1 METKLDHTIVK
12 RLAFIKYLYQ
22 TSVIQSRAP
31 SPLKCASILTMH
43 DAVELFLHLASEY
56 LDAGS
61 NQPNFMDYW
70 DSLKKKLE
78 PKELGQKGSMR
89 RLNKA
94 RVSLKHH
101 GTFPSDFDIESF
113 RASVTAFFKD
123 NTQLVFDSNIDDI
136 SLIDFVNPETA
147 RVRLKNA
154 QDHIKSGD
162 IHAALDEIAIGFNE
176 MIADYENRK
185 RNYFHSSPFYFAKN
199 MAFQSSFFIGLRHGS
214 STSIENKLGSFVD
227 NVKESIEAM
236 QNAIKIL
243 ALGIDYRRYS
253 RFKMLTPH
261 ILLTTNGEW
270 IIQRTHKD
278 SEEYSEDDA
287 RFCLDFTIESAF
299 ALIEYDY
306 TVSRSK

>member
-1 METKLDHTIVK
+1 METQLDQTIVK

-43 DAVELFLHLASEY
+43 DAVELFLQLASEY

-61 NQPNFMDYW
+61 NQPSLMDYW
-70 DSLKKKLE
+70 RILSKKLGST
-78 PKELGQKGSMR
+78 ELGQKEAMR

-101 GTFPSDFDIESF
+101 GNFPSDLDIDSF

-123 NTQLVFDSNIDDI
+123 NTRLVFDCNIDDI
-136 SLIDFVNPETA
+136 SLVVFVNPETA
-147 RVRLKNA
+147 RARLRNA

-162 IHAALDEIAIGFNE
+162 ILAALDEIARGFNE

-185 RNYFHSSPFYFAKN
+185 RNYFHSSPFYFGEN
-199 MAFQSSFFIGLRHGS
+199 MTFHSSHLMGLRYGS
-214 STSIENKLGSFVD
+214 STSFEKKLGSFVD
-227 NVKESIEAM
+227 NVKESIEAI

-261 ILLTTNGEW
+261 IFRTINGEW
-270 IIQRTHKD
+270 ITQRKHND
-278 SEEYSEDDA
+278 SEQYSEDDV
-287 RFCLDFTIESAF
+287 RFCLDFTIESAL

-306 TVSRSK
+306 TVST